1 MSQINTTDP
10 VAATGGSPV
19 NRFSEM
25 SSEDFLEIMF
35 TELSNQD
42 PFEPND
48 SAALLDQLDSIR
60 SIESDVALQEQ
71 LESLV
76 FQNQFAAGANLIGE
90 AVIGKTAQFEQA
102 AGVVISISREA
113 SEVLLEL
120 DTGQFVPFDNIER
133 MVDLVDAPIA
143 APDTEPAESDESD
156 DSSDH

>member
-1 MSQINTTDP
+1 MSQINTFNPID
-10 VAATGGSPV
+10 ATSAPAPV

-60 SIESDVALQEQ
+60 SIEADVALQEQ

-76 FQNQFAAGANLIGE
+76 FQNQFAAGANLLGE
-90 AVIGKTAQFEQA
+90 AVIGLTAQFEPA
-102 AGVVISISREA
+102 SGVVISVARENN
-113 SEVLLEL
+113 EVLLEL
-120 DTGQFVPFDNIER
+120 DTGQIVPFENIER
-133 MVDLVDAPIA
+133 TVDLVEELPTAP
-143 APDTEPAESDESD
+143 
-156 DSSDH
+156 